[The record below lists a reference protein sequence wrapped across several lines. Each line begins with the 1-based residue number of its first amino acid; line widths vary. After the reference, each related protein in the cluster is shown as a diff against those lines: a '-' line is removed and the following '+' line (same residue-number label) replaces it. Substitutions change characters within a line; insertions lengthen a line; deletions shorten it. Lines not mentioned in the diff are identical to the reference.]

1 MGRRIR
7 LGGRGE
13 SAAPF
18 VTEQGQA
25 VHEERVTDE
34 VDLLA
39 EEADALGSAG
49 FRCLQRL
56 DEALDVGQR
65 FTTVAD
71 HLDVHPSLKPGERCW
86 SILGRLV
93 AERKGV
99 PHRFHE
105 ELRGTEL
112 RGIAVDLPLEGLF
125 NFVLT
130 PRVWLVC
137 DAKS

>member
-1 MGRRIR
+1 M
-7 LGGRGE
+7 
-13 SAAPF
+13 
-18 VTEQGQA
+18 
-25 VHEERVTDE
+25 
-34 VDLLA
+34 
-39 EEADALGSAG
+39 
-49 FRCLQRL
+49 
-56 DEALDVGQR
+56 
-65 FTTVAD
+65 
-71 HLDVHPSLKPGERCW
+71 
-86 SILGRLV
+86 